1 MSGTGPK
8 ITLARKSGAAA
19 AARRVLGV
27 TRLSAYVGI
36 PASTAGER
44 SAQLL
49 EMAAAPGK
57 AGKKVARLRK
67 AAEQD
72 VNNAELLFIFSK
84 GRTAKKG
91 YSAAADLYLHSKGSP
106 MQLQPPRPVLEPAM
120 AAEGNREPIARELG
134 EAAKADVKG
143 DHEAAV
149 KRMKRAALAGQN
161 AARRWFTDPRNH
173 WAPNAPSTIARKG
186 SDRPGIDTGA
196 MRAAIIG
203 LVKEE

>member
-1 MSGTGPK
+1 MSGTAPK
-8 ITLARKSGAAA
+8 ITLARKSGVAAA
-19 AARRVLGV
+19 AKRILGV
-27 TRLSAYVGI
+27 TRLSAYVGV

-72 VNNAELLFIFSK
+72 VNNAELLFVF
-84 GRTAKKG
+84 
-91 YSAAADLYLHSKGSP
+91 SKGSP
-106 MQLQPPRPVLEPAM
+106 ARGQKARPVLEPAM
-120 AAEGNREPIARELG
+120 AAEGNRESINRELS
-134 EAAKADVKG
+134 EAARADIKG